1 MMKATLTKTNFNKDR
16 RNLVKYGSRSI
27 VYVNCPL
34 NDVADRFATANG
46 IFQLSF
52 KSKVWSRICREVNKK
67 TLEALRPLFPQA
79 ESLTFSAKAG
89 CACGCSPGFVMKHKV
104 DPQQNHW
111 VDIEAYSSELEAFAT
126 SVNCARNQADLLK
139 EIEDNQPELLA
150 H

>member
-16 RNLVKYGSRSI
+16 RNLVQYGSRSI

-46 IFQLSF
+46 IFHLSF

-89 CACGCSPGFVMKHKV
+89 CKCGCSPGFVMKHKV

-111 VDIEAYSSELEAFAT
+111 VDIEVNDKELEAFAI
-126 SVNCARNQADLLK
+126 SINCARNQAELK
-139 EIEDNQPELLA
+139 EEIGQFEPVA